1 MTTTTK
7 TIAPKDVQ
15 ELRQRTGAGMMECKR
30 ALEETGGDMERAI
43 DVLRKK
49 GAAKAEKRMGKQ
61 AGEGFVGHYIHHDGK
76 LGVLVEVNCETDFV
90 ARNPEFQQ
98 LVRHIAE
105 HIAAAAPVGVDKDSV
120 SPERV
125 ERERRVFEEQVKE
138 SGKPAHLIDRIVSGK
153 IESFYKDVALL
164 HQAWVRDDK
173 QTIGD
178 LITAFSAKVGE
189 RIVVRRFT
197 RYKVGE
203 E

>member
-1 MTTTTK
+1 MTTTKAVSTQ
-7 TIAPKDVQ
+7 DVQ
-15 ELRQRTGAGMMECKR
+15 ALRQRTGAGIMDAKR
-30 ALEETGGDMERAI
+30 ALEEASGDMERAV
-43 DVLRKK
+43 DLLRKR
-49 GAAKAEKRMGKQ
+49 GAAKAEKRVGKE
-61 AGEGFVGHYIHHDGK
+61 AREGLIGSYIHHDGK

-90 ARNPEFQQ
+90 GRNPEFQA

-105 HIAAAAPVGVDKDSV
+105 HIAAAAPVAVDKDSV
-120 SPERV
+120 PPEQV
-125 ERERRVFEEQVKE
+125 ERERRVFEEQVRE

-153 IESFYKDVALL
+153 VEAFYKDVALL

-197 RYKVGE
+197 RFKVGE